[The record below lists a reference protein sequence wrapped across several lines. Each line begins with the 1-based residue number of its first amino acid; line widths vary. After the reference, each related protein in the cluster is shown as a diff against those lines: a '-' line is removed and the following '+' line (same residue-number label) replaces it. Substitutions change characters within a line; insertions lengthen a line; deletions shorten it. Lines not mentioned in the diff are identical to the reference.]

1 MNIFYSNNEEI
12 NFEKNKYV
20 KTIGANKKIYFPNK
34 ELID

>member
-1 MNIFYSNNEEI
+1 MNIFYSNNGEI

-20 KTIGANKKIYFPNK
+20 KTIGPIKKYIFQIK